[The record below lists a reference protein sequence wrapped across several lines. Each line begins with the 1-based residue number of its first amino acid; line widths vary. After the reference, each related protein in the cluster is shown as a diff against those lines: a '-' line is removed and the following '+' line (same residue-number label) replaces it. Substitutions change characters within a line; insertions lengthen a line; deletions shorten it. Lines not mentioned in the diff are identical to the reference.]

1 MDELLRYPLK
11 KLDKSDDYL
20 KIDILKYQAPGLGF
34 SPGSLALATSDD
46 VDYGKKVPIKT
57 IILPIPDGI
66 GDSNGAQWG
75 DSSIG
80 PIAAA
85 AIGTG
90 GSLFDSKSLQDAG
103 GSIKGIFEKV
113 LKSATS
119 GSTQQKIQAGAIG
132 LAANALFGGNSNI
145 RQGDLSSRLGGIVAN
160 SNIELIFQGLSFRQG
175 FSFSFDMVPRSKKE
189 SEEIKK
195 IIRAF
200 KINSAVKKG
209 AAFEGAAG
217 LFLTA
222 PNVFRIQ
229 YMSGANPHPFL
240 NKFKICALRS
250 MGVNYTG
257 SGTYATYADA
267 TPVNMIMTLNFQELT
282 PIFAEDYDTTN
293 GSQGVGY

>member
-1 MDELLRYPLK
+1 MDEPLRYPLK

-20 KIDILKYQAPGLGF
+20 KIDILEYQAPGLGF

-46 VDYGKKVPIKT
+46 VDYSKKEIIKS

-75 DSSIG
+75 ESSFNPLTSG
-80 PIAAA
+80 LIAAS
-85 AIGTG
+85 GELLKTSSLG
-90 GSLFDSKSLQDAG
+90 GGIQK
-103 GSIKGIFEKV
+103 IKDLTEKV
-113 LKSATS
+113 TKAAKSGTA
-119 GSTQQKIQAGAIG
+119 QQRIQAGAIG
-132 LAANALFGGNSNI
+132 LAANTLFDANI
-145 RQGDLSSRLGGIVAN
+145 RRGELSSRIGGIVAN
-160 SNIELIFQGLSFRQG
+160 SNIELIFQGLTFRQG
-175 FSFSFDMVPRSKKE
+175 FTFGFDMVPRSEKE
-189 SEEIKK
+189 ANEIKE

-229 YMSGANPHPFL
+229 YMSGGKPHPFL
-240 NKFKICALRS
+240 NKFKICALKG
-250 MGVNYTG
+250 MTVNYTG

-267 TPVNMIMTLNFQELT
+267 TPVHMIMTLSFQELT
-282 PIFAEDYDTTN
+282 PIFAEDYKDGPGAT
-293 GSQGVGY
+293 GVGY

>member
-1 MDELLRYPLK
+1 MSEPLRYPLK

-20 KIDILKYQAPGLGF
+20 KIDILDYQAPGLGF

-75 DSSIG
+75 ESGFNPISSGLISASAELLKTSSMG
-80 PIAAA
+80 EGIQ
-85 AIGTG
+85 
-90 GSLFDSKSLQDAG
+90 K
-103 GSIKGIFEKV
+103 IKDLTEKV
-113 LKSATS
+113 TKAAKSGTA
-119 GSTQQKIQAGAIG
+119 QQRIQAGAIG
-132 LAANALFGGNSNI
+132 LAVNTLFNSSI
-145 RQGDLSSRLGGIVAN
+145 KPGELSSRIGGIVAN
-160 SNIELIFQGLSFRQG
+160 SNIELIFQGLTFRPG
-175 FSFSFDMVPRSKKE
+175 FTFGFDMVPRSEKE
-189 SEEIKK
+189 SKEIKE

-240 NKFKICALRS
+240 NKFKICALKGMS
-250 MGVNYTG
+250 VNYTG

-267 TPVNMIMTLNFQELT
+267 TPVHMIMTLNFQELT
-282 PIFAEDYDTTN
+282 PIFAEDYDKGPGAT
-293 GSQGVGY
+293 GVGY